1 MSINHVLVPELD
13 ADFKSLKVN
22 GVTVLPADD
31 GRFTPVIT
39 VDDGSV
45 INSQVGVYS
54 VIGTS
59 TQSVIDIS
67 IKGKI
72 VVATSTTAYL
82 LSITLPDNW
91 LCFGNTDIVSTG
103 NLFTKGATADG
114 YLVEDAIC
122 VTGASTIEVKYN
134 IDGSTAIPVGVG
146 TNFLNFVVKCLV
158 KK

>member
-1 MSINHVLVPELD
+1 MSINHILVPELD

-22 GVTVLPADD
+22 GVSVLPADD

-39 VDDGSV
+39 VDEGSV

-59 TQSVIDIS
+59 TQAVIDIS
-67 IKGKI
+67 IKAKI
-72 VVATSTTAYL
+72 IVATSTTAYRL
-82 LSITLPDNW
+82 TITLPDNW

-103 NLFTKGATADG
+103 NLFTKGAVADS
-114 YLVEDAIC
+114 YLVEDCIC
-122 VTGASTIEVKYN
+122 VTGAGTIEVKYN
-134 IDGSTAIPVGVG
+134 INGSTSIPVGVG
-146 TNFLNFVVKCLV
+146 TNFLNFNVKCLV